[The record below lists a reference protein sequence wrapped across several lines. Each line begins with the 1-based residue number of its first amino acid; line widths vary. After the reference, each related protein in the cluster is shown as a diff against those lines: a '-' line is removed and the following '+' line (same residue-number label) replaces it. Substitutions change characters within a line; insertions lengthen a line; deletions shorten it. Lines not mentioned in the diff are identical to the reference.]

1 LYYFSLFPQPSA
13 FFTYAASRFTEVMV
27 GILCASIVSDLI
39 FPQHLGTMI
48 IRVIHAR
55 YTEFVSF
62 VQALFS
68 GNVELGSLERKHLRF
83 IDSVL
88 SLESL
93 RGAAVLEATH
103 TRRENARLRRLNRDF
118 MAASTTLHSL
128 HQLLERLRKD
138 DSPAASALISLS
150 DSLVQSLLK
159 DGELPRNAEDAGQVA
174 RQIAA
179 FRMDLQRLVEAR
191 QRELGLSRESLAALD
206 FETGVELIKRFV
218 LELHEYTRAYIL
230 SPNELSAEADNELR
244 FASRTDFITAIMG
257 GVRAILAVWLV
268 STFWIWTA
276 WSYGSSALMMV
287 AIVCALFAP
296 AADPVRAIKGGF
308 LGISIAFPISFAFKF
323 FIMPFLAGFG
333 MLCAAMVPLL
343 MFGAWLY
350 RSPKTAMIGLGYS
363 CMVCFMTAPS
373 NAMQYDPVHILNYG
387 MALMIG
393 MAGAIVMFATFVPV
407 TGSWLRRRIPR
418 TMRHQVL
425 IACFAPLPGLIHRF
439 ESSTRDVLRAIAA
452 VQNAQDAHDRHTI
465 DWMFLVLELG
475 RAIIDLR
482 EGIQSFPQ
490 KEAAG
495 SIKKCIR
502 LVADLSRE
510 PTAQHRAVAIA
521 AVDEAIHTIN
531 NLDIETSDKFP
542 QNAMRLIKTSL
553 HCIRI
558 TLLDDETA
566 CIVENSTVNLGGA
579 LNAA

>member
-1 LYYFSLFPQPSA
+1 
-13 FFTYAASRFTEVMV
+13 MV

-350 RSPKTAMIGLGYS
+350 RSPKTAMIG
-363 CMVCFMTAPS
+363 
-373 NAMQYDPVHILNYG
+373 
-387 MALMIG
+387 
-393 MAGAIVMFATFVPV
+393 MAGSIVMFATFVPV